1 MRPIRRAVA
10 VVAGVLTGAF
20 LLAVVAG
27 CSGPWPAAEVTLPPA
42 ETATVAKVE
51 PPDAALA
58 NSPVVAEAQR
68 SVAKIHSMAP
78 SCQKILDGSG
88 VVFAPNRVMSSAHGV
103 AGATDITVSVDGG
116 DYPATVVFYDPD
128 ADIAILD
135 VPGLQA
141 PPLAF
146 AEEVA
151 PSGTD
156 ALILGYPGGGPFV
169 ATPARIR
176 DVIELSGPD
185 IYRTKTVHRE
195 VYIVRGGVRQ
205 GGSGGPLIDLDSRIL
220 GVAFGAAVEDPDS
233 SFVLTAKQLFGM
245 AVSANGSAPVP
256 TGECVG

>member
-1 MRPIRRAVA
+1 MRPIRRAVT
-10 VVAGVLTGAF
+10 LTIAA
-20 LLAVVAG
+20 LTAAAVAG
-27 CSGPWPAAEVTLPPA
+27 CSGGWPAAEVTLPPA
-42 ETATVAKVE
+42 ETATLATVE

-58 NSPVVAEAQR
+58 DSPVVAQAQR
-68 SVAKIHSMAP
+68 SVAKIHGIAP
-78 SCQKILDGSG
+78 SCQKMLDGSG
-88 VVFAPNRVMSSAHGV
+88 VVFGPDRVMSSAHGV
-103 AGATDITVSVDGG
+103 AGATEITVSVDGG

-146 AEEVA
+146 AEEMA

-195 VYIVRGGVRQ
+195 VYVVRGAVRQ
-205 GGSGGPLIDLDSRIL
+205 GGSGGPLIDLNSRIL
-220 GVAFGAAVEDPDS
+220 GVAFGAAVEDPDA

-245 AVSANGSAPVP
+245 AVNANGSEPVS
-256 TGECVG
+256 TGDCVG

>member
-1 MRPIRRAVA
+1 MRPIRRAVT
-10 VVAGVLTGAF
+10 LTIAA
-20 LLAVVAG
+20 LTAAAVAG
-27 CSGPWPAAEVTLPPA
+27 CSGGWPAAEVTLPPA
-42 ETATVAKVE
+42 ETATLATVE

-58 NSPVVAEAQR
+58 DSPVVAQAQR
-68 SVAKIHSMAP
+68 SVAKIHGIAP
-78 SCQKILDGSG
+78 SCQKMLDGSG
-88 VVFAPNRVMSSAHGV
+88 VVFAPDRVMSSAHGV

-146 AEEVA
+146 AEEMA

-176 DVIELSGPD
+176 DVIEL
-185 IYRTKTVHRE
+185 
-195 VYIVRGGVRQ
+195 
-205 GGSGGPLIDLDSRIL
+205 
-220 GVAFGAAVEDPDS
+220 
-233 SFVLTAKQLFGM
+233 
-245 AVSANGSAPVP
+245 
-256 TGECVG
+256 

>member
-1 MRPIRRAVA
+1 M
-10 VVAGVLTGAF
+10 LTIAA
-20 LLAVVAG
+20 LMAATAAG
-27 CSGPWPAAEVTLPPA
+27 CAGGWPAADDPSSPVES
-42 ETATVAKVE
+42 ATVTTVE

-58 NSPVVAEAQR
+58 SSPVIAQAQR
-68 SVAKIHSMAP
+68 SVAKIHGIAP
-78 SCQKILDGSG
+78 SCQKMLDGSG

-116 DYPATVVFYDPD
+116 DYSATVVFYDPD

-141 PPLAF
+141 PALSF
-146 AEEVA
+146 AEGMA

-176 DVIELSGPD
+176 EVIELSGPD

-195 VYIVRGGVRQ
+195 VYVVRGGVRQ
-205 GGSGGPLIDLDSRIL
+205 GGSGGPLIDLDGRIL
-220 GVAFGAAVEDPDS
+220 GVAFGAGVEDPDS

-245 AVSANGSAPVP
+245 AVSANGSEPVS
-256 TGECVG
+256 TGECVS